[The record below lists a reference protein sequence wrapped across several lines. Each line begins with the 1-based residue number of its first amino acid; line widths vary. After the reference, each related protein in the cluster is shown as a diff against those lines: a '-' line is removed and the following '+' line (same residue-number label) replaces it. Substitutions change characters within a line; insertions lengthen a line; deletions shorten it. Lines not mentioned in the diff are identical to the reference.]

1 MSELESFTA
10 ANRFGLGAHPANV
23 GRISP
28 DPRGWLTRQIEQPDS
43 FQLNAPSL
51 PGRPQVAQ
59 ALATFLIAQR
69 ERMNSGP
76 SNLTAAEQVAA
87 VGVPLRALN
96 QIAAEEILVRTRH
109 GLQTDWFISGPI
121 ISLSLRPKR
130 PPSLGWGFT
139 SAKSFAP
146 ISPGVLATC

>member
-59 ALATFLIAQR
+59 ALATDFTVHLTPVYNGVGHRTYATSEVEDGAFTVYGPPGVVHWLVHGQRLAIAVEPAKKTVRVQG
-69 ERMNSGP
+69 SGP
-76 SNLTAAEQVAA
+76 Y
-87 VGVPLRALN
+87 RW
-96 QIAAEEILVRTRH
+96 IA
-109 GLQTDWFISGPI
+109 
-121 ISLSLRPKR
+121 
-130 PPSLGWGFT
+130 
-139 SAKSFAP
+139 
-146 ISPGVLATC
+146 